1 MQQPERKTG
10 KPSAQTLMECQWSRQ
25 FIVEWDR
32 TAAVVKEKYAA
43 LVASR
48 LCAYCELP
56 CAVCPHFNPHSVS
69 AWMSMHGIQGR
80 GAVIGYDI
88 LAHEINGT
96 IETRR
101 GGDGELFMGIRRFVV
116 RADKREEFN
125 AKSHVHEWSAFRP
138 SDAAY
143 KHSVGAYAGLGW
155 TARRVVPMDDA
166 LVFVYD
172 PAVRKRA
179 ITKNPSEKTVA
190 PRELRNAVMDRGLG
204 EEWPLFAARRLAM
217 LAEAAARQ

>member
-10 KPSAQTLMECQWSRQ
+10 KPTEQTSMECQWSRQ
-25 FIVEWDR
+25 FIFEWNR
-32 TAAVVKEKYAA
+32 TAAVAKEKYAT

-56 CAVCPHFNPHSVS
+56 CSACPHFNPHCVS

-88 LAHEINGT
+88 LSHEINGT

-101 GGDGELFMGIRRFVV
+101 GGDGELFMGIRRFVI
-116 RADKREEFN
+116 RQNKRDEFN
-125 AKSHVHEWSAFRP
+125 ANSHIHEWSAFRP
-138 SDAAY
+138 ADAAY
-143 KHSVGAYAGLGW
+143 KHSVAAYEAAGW
-155 TARRVVPMDDA
+155 TGRCVSAMDDA
-166 LVFVYD
+166 IVFVYD

-179 ITKNPSEKTVA
+179 IAKNLQDKTIK

-204 EEWPLFAARRLAM
+204 EEWALIAAHHLVM
-217 LAEAAARQ
+217 LADAAAKQ